1 MYYFST
7 QCVRD
12 SFNILKDSINNGFI
26 GILGILHNI
35 NNYSIIPN
43 HTYEIEDGQLS
54 EWLDDECYLR
64 DFNGRYGESPLY
76 IRFSNIWDEYVKDVL
91 IKTSFSVFHLIVFL
105 YKYKSFVEKPS
116 EKELLMMFLK
126 DYHISYEI
134 ASNWFNLNH
143 IELSYSESPLTKE
156 TYKALLGVHKYT
168 ISFSSPYSLESRAGE
183 LSRAPFFQT
192 LYAGMDGIKCLM
204 ILKENIDIYYSNGEK
219 KKTANIMEA
228 NVSLQQIIFGAPGTG
243 KSFSIKSNPDIS
255 EDNTIR
261 TTFHPDSDY
270 STFVGCYK
278 PTKKATSKKPLIAA
292 ADFIEKAAS
301 ISGVAHQVQFLC
313 DNAESIIYAADEI
326 GVSTNKLIWD
336 SFKWHNETYF
346 VSILNSILDERK
358 LNATD
363 EITYNFCPQAFTNAY
378 IKAWKNPDTPI
389 FLIIEEINRGNC
401 AQIFGDIFQLLDR
414 DENGFSRYDIA
425 PDSDLQN
432 YLRKAFEDTDIEN
445 ESIKIGASMQLPPN
459 LHIWATMNT
468 SDQSLFPIDS
478 AFKRRWDWK
487 YIPID
492 YTDRGHYISCN
503 GKKYSW
509 AKFLEQVN
517 QNIEGVTQSEDKKL
531 GYWFTGNSASQL
543 EITADK
549 FVSKVVFFLWNDV
562 FKDFGHN
569 GKTIFKDDFSKFHM
583 FFDFTGNVKEDVLE
597 KFLKSLELTPNDA
610 TDKAD
615 SEETETAE

>member
-1 MYYFST
+1 MKIDVTTIFFNSVIPEATATPPWCVSIGQSKDKKINTSLSGLQDILDGLIYKSIQDRSYTDLSAGSKNNEYLLLSKFDKIFVNGSYINDLHMIVALVREHTKSHEGRLRISLPPYAKFDNGDYSFSNEET
-7 QCVRD
+7 YQAISD
-12 SFNILKDSINNGFI
+12 F
-26 GILGILHNI
+26 LGCGSLNDGGCWFMDDISVHNQDELHF
-35 NNYSIIPN
+35 SCIIVN
-43 HTYEIEDGQLS
+43 HNEKMVYKTSQLRSS
-54 EWLDDECYLR
+54 EWQD
-64 DFNGRYGESPLY
+64 
-76 IRFSNIWDEYVKDVL
+76 L
-91 IKTSFSVFHLIVFL
+91 IPEEHN
-105 YKYKSFVEKPS
+105 YKPHPISKIP
-116 EKELLMMFLK
+116 
-126 DYHISYEI
+126 HI
-134 ASNWFNLNH
+134 A
-143 IELSYSESPLTKE
+143 
-156 TYKALLGVHKYT
+156 
-168 ISFSSPYSLESRAGE
+168 
-183 LSRAPFFQT
+183 
-192 LYAGMDGIKCLM
+192 
-204 ILKENIDIYYSNGEK
+204 
-219 KKTANIMEA
+219 
-228 NVSLQQIIFGAPGTG
+228 LQQIIFGAPGTG
-243 KSFSIKSNPDIS
+243 KSFSIKSDPDIT

-278 PTKKATSKKPLIAA
+278 PTKKVTNKKPLIAA
-292 ADFIEKAAS
+292 GDLIEKAAS
-301 ISGVAHQVQFLC
+301 ISGVANQVQFLC
-313 DNAESIIYAADEI
+313 DNAESIIFAADEI

-432 YLRKAFEDTDIEN
+432 YLHKAFEDTDIEN
-445 ESIKIGASMQLPPN
+445 ESIKSGASMQLPPN

-492 YTDRGHYISCN
+492 YTDRRHYISCN

-509 AKFLEQVN
+509 AKFLEQIN

-583 FFDFTGNVKEDVLE
+583 FFDFTGKVKEDVLE

>member
-1 MYYFST
+1 MESL
-7 QCVRD
+7 RD
-12 SFNILKDSINNGFI
+12 LKELVAEAKARFAQYEGFDFILPEEFKDSVSEINSGTVTYYKYSAVVESSGDLHIWMPNQWFFI
-26 GILGILHNI
+26 ASYFTEYYNELLKYKKWALKVTSKERLKTL
-35 NNYSIIPN
+35 NNSSL
-43 HTYEIEDGQLS
+43 T
-54 EWLDDECYLR
+54 DDENNR
-64 DFNGRYGESPLY
+64 
-76 IRFSNIWDEYVKDVL
+76 
-91 IKTSFSVFHLIVFL
+91 
-105 YKYKSFVEKPS
+105 
-116 EKELLMMFLK
+116 LK
-126 DYHISYEI
+126 GLD
-134 ASNWFNLNH
+134 LD
-143 IELSYSESPLTKE
+143 ELSKSYLKLFITDYSWWGGAKTIDRGDFFVSPILSHARLVNASQGYIAELCAFLADKQELVKLIIDAENTQSQSRNYMSLTQN
-156 TYKALLGVHKYT
+156 KY
-168 ISFSSPYSLESRAGE
+168 P
-183 LSRAPFFQT
+183 
-192 LYAGMDGIKCLM
+192 
-204 ILKENIDIYYSNGEK
+204 
-219 KKTANIMEA
+219 
-228 NVSLQQIIFGAPGTG
+228 LQQIIFGAPGTG
-243 KSFSIKSNPDIS
+243 KSFSIKSNSAIT

-278 PTKKATSKKPLIAA
+278 PTKKVTSKKPLIAA
-292 ADFIEKAAS
+292 GDLIEKAAS
-301 ISGVAHQVQFLC
+301 ISGVANQVQFLC
-313 DNAESIIYAADEI
+313 DNAESIIFAADEI

-346 VSILNSILDERK
+346 VSILNSILEERK

-363 EITYNFCPQAFTNAY
+363 EITYDFCPQAFTNAY
-378 IKAWKNPDTPI
+378 IEAWKNPDTSI

-414 DENGFSRYDIA
+414 DENGFSRYEIA
-425 PDSDLQN
+425 PDSELQN
-432 YLRKAFEDTDIEN
+432 YLRKAFEDTDIEI
-445 ESIKIGASMQLPPN
+445 EAIKSGTSMQLPPN

-509 AKFLEQVN
+509 ATFLERVN

-569 GKTIFKDDFSKFHM
+569 GKTIFKDDFSKFHL
-583 FFDFTGNVKEDVLE
+583 FFDFTGKVKEDVLE
-597 KFLKSLELTPNDA
+597 KFLKSLELTPDDA

-615 SEETETAE
+615 

>member
-1 MYYFST
+1 MKVDVTTIFFNSYIPGATATPSW
-7 QCVRD
+7 CVSIGQGKEKKINSSIPGLQEILDGLIYCSVNSSNSVDLSEGSKNNEYLLLAKFDKIFINGSFLPD
-12 SFNILKDSINNGFI
+12 SNMIVALVREHTKSHEGRLRISLPPYAKYNDGEIQFANE
-26 GILGILHNI
+26 
-35 NNYSIIPN
+35 
-43 HTYEIEDGQLS
+43 HTYQKIANKLNCGSLTNGGCWFVDEISVINQ
-54 EWLDDECYLR
+54 DELH
-64 DFNGRYGESPLY
+64 
-76 IRFSNIWDEYVKDVL
+76 FSCIVVNNQKAIAY
-91 IKTSFSVFHLIVFL
+91 TSSQER
-105 YKYKSFVEKPS
+105 S
-116 EKELLMMFLK
+116 
-126 DYHISYEI
+126 
-134 ASNWFNLNH
+134 SNWQDLAGDAKQRIGLQNVN
-143 IELSYSESPLTKE
+143 SN
-156 TYKALLGVHKYT
+156 AL
-168 ISFSSPYSLESRAGE
+168 P
-183 LSRAPFFQT
+183 
-192 LYAGMDGIKCLM
+192 
-204 ILKENIDIYYSNGEK
+204 
-219 KKTANIMEA
+219 
-228 NVSLQQIIFGAPGTG
+228 LQQIIFGAPGTG
-243 KSFSIKSNPDIS
+243 KSFNIKSNSAIT
-255 EDNTIR
+255 EDDTIR

-278 PTKKATSKKPLIAA
+278 PTKKVTSKKPLIAA
-292 ADFIEKAAS
+292 GDLIEKAAS
-301 ISGVAHQVQFLC
+301 ISGVANQVQFLC
-313 DNAESIIYAADEI
+313 DNAESIIFAADEI

-346 VSILNSILDERK
+346 VSILNSILEERK

-363 EITYNFCPQAFTNAY
+363 EITYDFCPQAFTNAY
-378 IKAWKNPDTPI
+378 VKAWQNPDTPF

-445 ESIKIGASMQLPPN
+445 ESIKSGASMQLPPN

-562 FKDFGHN
+562 FKDFGQN

-583 FFDFTGNVKEDVLE
+583 FFDFTGKVKEDVLE